1 MKIRTLLL
9 TLVSIFISFNSYGEW
24 TKVIEADGKSFYIDK
39 DTIKG
44 GGRSVHLWELIDNSK
59 PIRGN
64 MSSKFYNQMDCLQFK
79 FRPLLFTLYKQ
90 PMGQGKGKTFT
101 LQSVEVWT
109 EAAPGSALRARL
121 DYACNHVK

>member
-1 MKIRTLLL
+1 MKIRILLP

-90 PMGQGKGKTFT
+90 PMGQGKGETIS
-101 LQSVEVWT
+101 LLSIELWT
-109 EAAPGSALRARL
+109 PADHDSTTRARL
-121 DYACNHVK
+121 DYACNYVK

>member
-1 MKIRTLLL
+1 MKLRTLLL
-9 TLVSIFISFNSYGEW
+9 TLVSLFISFNSYGEW

>member
-1 MKIRTLLL
+1 MKKIIFAIFTVFLIL
-9 TLVSIFISFNSYGEW
+9 TLSGCVG
-24 TKVIEADGKSFYIDK
+24 
-39 DTIKG
+39 G